1 MIQNLQFLLSEYPPV
16 YTNKNVDVRNNIFYA
31 FFLMSLTRGDAP
43 ISENIKER
51 TKASEKPNDN
61 ETKP

>member
-1 MIQNLQFLLSEYPPV
+1 
-16 YTNKNVDVRNNIFYA
+16 
-31 FFLMSLTRGDAP
+31 MSLTRGDAP

>member
-1 MIQNLQFLLSEYPPV
+1 V